1 MIIQNLIMSIFCTI
15 DKTMVTENLQKIQKT
30 RKRFFFAIFYECSSY
45 KTYLTE
51 ELIYR
56 YYYTKLS
63 YIAFIFYLFLT
74 SHVNSHALW
83 LQWTIWYSDWR
94 RISNWKRKRKKRRE
108 LSYQNDNFS
117 STQITSEE
125 KIKNKTKT
133 ERKNSKITEKKK
145 ENRNINEMNNIQ
157 FPSNQLQPKLKGL
170 K

>member
-1 MIIQNLIMSIFCTI
+1 MLMIIQNLIMSIFCTI

-30 RKRFFFAIFYECSSY
+30 RKRFFFAIFYEYSSY

-74 SHVNSHALW
+74 SHVNIHALW

-94 RISNWKRKRKKRRE
+94 RISNRKRKRKKKQTRE
-108 LSYQNDNFS
+108 LSCHNDNFL
-117 STQITSEE
+117 STQITSHLE
-125 KIKNKTKT
+125 KKTK
-133 ERKNSKITEKKK
+133 RKQK
-145 ENRNINEMNNIQ
+145 
-157 FPSNQLQPKLKGL
+157 
-170 K
+170 